1 MEAGDLY
8 KYIDNP
14 DMLSKETLPE
24 LERMVEIYPWF
35 HAAHILY
42 LKNLS
47 IQEDPSYS
55 GKLKRMVVSIPD
67 RKRLFLL
74 IEGRIY
80 GVIHREQ
87 EPAHKQEKEDTFSL
101 VDDFLSVQKTADTAP
116 SAGGTQLLIEP
127 SALVDYIYWS
137 LSKGLISKE
146 KGGVPPLLHQ
156 ELIDS
161 FIEQDENRKPS
172 VLPEIKERKEA
183 INISDNK
190 EQDDAY
196 LQLLDESYFTETL
209 ARIYIKQHRYEKA
222 LEIIKKLNLKYPGK
236 NVYFADQMRFLEKLI
251 INTKKLY

>member
-1 MEAGDLY
+1 MEAEDLY
-8 KYIDNP
+8 RYIGNP

-24 LERMVEIYPWF
+24 LERMVAIYPWF

-47 IQEDPSYS
+47 ALEDPSYS
-55 GKLKRMVVSIPD
+55 GKLKQMVVSIPD

-74 IEGRIY
+74 IEGRRY
-80 GVIHREQ
+80 GIHREQ
-87 EPAHKQEKEDTFSL
+87 EPAHKKEKEDTFSL
-101 VDDFLSVQKTADTAP
+101 VDDFLSVQKTANTTP
-116 SAGGTQLLIEP
+116 SSGVAQLLIEP

-137 LSKGLISKE
+137 LSEGLISKE
-146 KGGVPPLLHQ
+146 KEGAPPLLHQ

-161 FIEQDENRKPS
+161 FIEQDKNRKPG
-172 VLPEIKERKEA
+172 VLPEIKEKEEA
-183 INISDNK
+183 VNISDNK

-196 LQLLDESYFTETL
+196 LQLLDESSFTETL